1 MLKRRALGLLLVIT
15 CAGGVQA
22 ATRPIDFGW
31 LKAQAR
37 ERARTAYVPPPAAG
51 EALVAIDPARL
62 ATLAIKPQRAPWSMW
77 SRFVPLPLAPR
88 KECAPTAFYS
98 IQASGVHRVD
108 YVPDLFDW
116 AAAGA
121 KAPGPAAAGFCG
133 FDLLYPA
140 AAGGR
145 APLAR
150 FMGDAWQAV
159 GAAPVFGAQALVAG
173 EVDAD
178 GRVHGLPFREFWL
191 VRPAARA
198 TQLRI
203 YALAESAA
211 LTAAVQ
217 IDLVPGAVPRAE
229 VSTALY
235 PRSVDGMPLL
245 AALGGQFAQGEQRER
260 GRLPAPVE
268 RHSVDGLAIHTVGD
282 GWIWR
287 PFDAAREPSS
297 QSFTVESPRGFG
309 LLQRDRAPAHYA
321 PGAIEPQQPD
331 VWLLPKAGF
340 GRGQLRLLESPYR
353 DGDTRNVVAGFV
365 PDRPLTVGEELSLE
379 YTLLWASDG
388 SLPQPGGWVTA
399 MRSGAGDREKIRRF
413 AVEFGGPALAALPPG
428 VVPQAIIDVGRGGT
442 LRRQRVVANP
452 YTGGWRLQFDFDRES
467 DGALPLRAYLLH
479 DDQPLSETWDYVD
492 PPR

>member
-1 MLKRRALGLLLVIT
+1 
-15 CAGGVQA
+15 
-22 ATRPIDFGW
+22 
-31 LKAQAR
+31 
-37 ERARTAYVPPPAAG
+37 
-51 EALVAIDPARL
+51 
-62 ATLAIKPQRAPWSMW
+62 
-77 SRFVPLPLAPR
+77 
-88 KECAPTAFYS
+88 
-98 IQASGVHRVD
+98 
-108 YVPDLFDW
+108 
-116 AAAGA
+116 
-121 KAPGPAAAGFCG
+121 
-133 FDLLYPA
+133 
-140 AAGGR
+140 
-145 APLAR
+145 
-150 FMGDAWQAV
+150 
-159 GAAPVFGAQALVAG
+159 VFGAQALVAG

-198 TQLRI
+198 TRLRI

-217 IDLVPGAVPRAE
+217 IDLVPGAAPRAE
-229 VSTALY
+229 VRTALY

-260 GRLPAPVE
+260 GRLPAPIE
-268 RHSVDGLAIHTVGD
+268 RHSVDGFAIRTVGG

-287 PFDAAREPSS
+287 PFDAAPAPSS

-321 PGAIEPQQPD
+321 PGALDPQQPD
-331 VWLLPKAGF
+331 LWLVPRAGF
-340 GRGQLRLLESPYR
+340 GHGQLRLLESPYR
-353 DGDTRNVVAGFV
+353 DGEARNVVAGFV
-365 PDRPLTVGEELSLE
+365 PDRQLTVGEELSLE

-399 MRSGAGDREKIRRF
+399 MRSGAGDRETIRRF

-428 VVPQAIIDVGRGGT
+428 VVPQAVIDVGRGGT

>member
-1 MLKRRALGLLLVIT
+1 MIGRAAFGLLLMA
-15 CAGGVQA
+15 AGSAQA
-22 ATRPIDFGW
+22 AKQAIDFDW
-31 LKAQAR
+31 LRLQAS
-37 ERARTAYVPPPAAG
+37 ERAKAAYVEPPPSG
-51 EALVAIDPARL
+51 EALAAIDPERL
-62 ATLAIKPQRAPWSMW
+62 AALTVKPQRAPWSMR

-88 KECAPTAFYS
+88 KDCAPSVFHS
-98 IQASGVHRVD
+98 IQASGVQRFD
-108 YVPDLFDW
+108 YAPVLFDW

-121 KAPGPAAAGFCG
+121 KAPGPTAPGFCG

-140 AAGGR
+140 PGGVH

-150 FMGDAWQAV
+150 FAGDAWQAV
-159 GAAPVFGAQALVAG
+159 GAEPVFGAQALVAG
-173 EVDAD
+173 EVRAD
-178 GRVHGLPFREFWL
+178 GRVHGLPFSEFWL

-211 LTAAVQ
+211 LVAAVQ
-217 IDLVPGAVPRAE
+217 IDLVPGAAPRAE
-229 VSTALY
+229 VRTALY
-235 PRSVDGMPLL
+235 PRSADGMPLL
-245 AALGGQFAQGEQRER
+245 AALGGQFARGEQRER

-297 QSFTVESPRGFG
+297 QSFSVESPRGFG
-309 LLQRDRAPAHYA
+309 LLQRDRVPTHYA
-321 PGAIEPQQPD
+321 PAAAAPHQPD

-340 GRGQLRLLESPYR
+340 GRGQLRLLQSPYR
-353 DGDTRNVVAGFV
+353 DRDPRNVVAGFV
-365 PDRPLTVGEELSLE
+365 PDRPLVVGEELRLE
-379 YTLLWASDG
+379 YTLLWASDH
-388 SLPQPGGWVTA
+388 SLPQPQGRVSA
-399 MRSGAGDREKIRRF
+399 MRSGAGDQDGTRRF
-413 AVEFGGPALAALPPG
+413 AIEFGGPALAALPPG

-442 LRRQRVVANP
+442 LRRERVVANP